1 MAPRL
6 RPPLPVAN
14 GSLLL
19 GAMLA
24 LLLTACSAAP
34 ALEPPATGSPTQGAT
49 ASVRPTTSGPQTA
62 GASAGGT
69 PNCLRF
75 SYPCDLA
82 ETPPEV
88 LQRVT
93 ELLAQA
99 RERRAQGT
107 MADALAFVRGEEDVV
122 EAFGSPDAIVF
133 RVDGAQEAW
142 LIDETARSEGDS
154 AGSAIRLAS
163 ARARQMAGPPP
174 VPATV
179 VGEDTSADGKVDNRD
194 AKRALILAPFMWQFG
209 EWDESDLLA
218 QQIDQL
224 PGYEGNVRFVANPRQ
239 TDQNVTPADY
249 KSLGDYD
256 AIFLSTHGH
265 RACGT
270 TADGQDICYVMISTG
285 IRLNPSDMVVGGLYR
300 GFIPIEIFHADAES
314 THLIKLGITHD
325 FFRMNFPDGL
335 DDTLLVLSACETGN
349 YEGNVV
355 AAAAAGDNFVMM
367 AWSETVPASAAFKAT
382 GLFAEK
388 LALGLSSWE
397 AYGAVVE
404 AGLHT
409 AVDEDGI
416 PTVFQFISPGGDD
429 VRLIELPTVY
439 WDGEPMT
446 DGMNISDSIIGLAGD
461 DEPDRL
467 ELDLRLAGIDS
478 PAIYNVRYDIDGKPA
493 RGSYD
498 LTDARP
504 ADVEFA
510 YFVEHEI
517 DVGFDLPREG
527 FTIEAIVDLPEGGE
541 SRYFVSSTLCPLTEN
556 DVPVPFDLPPDAQYL
571 GEADFAPGADAW
583 RIGNLQAAAA
593 FMRNSIQQAGY
604 TIVDEPEDLSVVP
617 DEEYFSLIIVGPC
630 YPLPGSVAFTRGPD
644 RPPTMLIWSGPGG
657 N

>member
-1 MAPRL
+1 M
-6 RPPLPVAN
+6 RPPRPLAS
-14 GSLLL
+14 GSRLL
-19 GAMLA
+19 GAVLA
-24 LLLTACSAAP
+24 LLLAACAGVPTRDPEAIASPTAGTDAPAPSATTPPTPSPGAAAP
-34 ALEPPATGSPTQGAT
+34 GD
-49 ASVRPTTSGPQTA
+49 
-62 GASAGGT
+62 GT
-69 PNCLRF
+69 PNCQRF
-75 SYPCDLA
+75 DYPCDLA
-82 ETPPEV
+82 ETPADLVE
-88 LQRVT
+88 RTT
-93 ELLAQA
+93 ELLAEA
-99 RERRAQGT
+99 RQRLDHGT
-107 MADALAFVRGEEDVV
+107 MADALAFLRQQADVV
-122 EAFGSPDAIVF
+122 EAFGSDDAIVF
-133 RVDGAQEAW
+133 RVDGAPEAW
-142 LIDETARSEGDS
+142 LIDESARSAGES
-154 AGSAIRLAS
+154 AYSTIRLAS
-163 ARARQMAGPPP
+163 ARSRQADGPPP
-174 VPATV
+174 VHATV

-194 AKRALILAPFMWQFG
+194 EKRALILAPFMWQFE

-218 QQIDQL
+218 QQIGQL
-224 PGYEGNVRFVANPRQ
+224 PGYEGNVRFVANLRQ
-239 TDQNVTPADY
+239 EDQNVTPADY

-285 IRLNPSDMVVGGLYR
+285 IRLSPSDMVVGGLFR

-349 YEGNVV
+349 YEGNVL

-367 AWSETVPASAAFKAT
+367 AWSETVPSPAAFKAT
-382 GLFAEK
+382 GLFAER

-439 WDGEPMT
+439 RDGEPMT

-467 ELDLRLAGIDS
+467 ELDLRLSGIDS
-478 PAIYNVRYDIDGKPA
+478 PAIYSIRYDIDGKPA

-498 LTDARP
+498 LADARP

-517 DVGFDLPREG
+517 DIGFDLLREG

-541 SRYFVSSTLCPLTEN
+541 SRYFVSSTLCPTTEN
-556 DVPVPFDLPPDAQYL
+556 DVPVPFDLPPDAAYL
-571 GEADFAPGADAW
+571 GAANFPPRADAW
-583 RIGNLQAAAA
+583 RVGNLQAAAD
-593 FMRNSIQQAGY
+593 FMRVAIEEAGY
-604 TIVDEPEDLSVVP
+604 TIIDEPRGSFVGDDSEFFGLTV
-617 DEEYFSLIIVGPC
+617 VGPC
-630 YPLPGSVAFTRGPD
+630 LPNGGSVAFSRGPEM
-644 RPPTMLIWSGPGG
+644 PPTMLIWSSGQ
-657 N
+657 